1 MMIKVYLLCILERGM
16 YDVNVILGNLLDN
29 ALENA
34 KSNSKVNLD
43 IKYNV
48 GMLQISMSNLY
59 DGNVKRLDG
68 HIVSKKGDNHGY
80 GLENIKRIVS
90 KYEGSL
96 VIDGRNERF
105 ETDIILYIDGDR
117 QSI

>member
-1 MMIKVYLLCILERGM
+1 MIKVYLLCILERGM

-68 HIVSKKGDNHGY
+68 HIVSKKCDNHGY